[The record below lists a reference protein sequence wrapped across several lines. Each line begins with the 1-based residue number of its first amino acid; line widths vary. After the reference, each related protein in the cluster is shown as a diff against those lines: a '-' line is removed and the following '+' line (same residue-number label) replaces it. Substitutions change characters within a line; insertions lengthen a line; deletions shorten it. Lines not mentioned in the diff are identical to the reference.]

1 MSTTPKTPQRT
12 SAPPNFR
19 NVPRKVRSLAKLPR
33 GKRMAVVKGQDTG
46 RVMDIYHN
54 VLTVSWPW
62 FFIQLGAAFIVV
74 NLIFA
79 ILYTMDRNGIINA
92 RPGSFA
98 DAFFFSVQTLG
109 TLGYGAMA
117 PRTLYTNLLV
127 TAESFTGILTISLF
141 TGIIFARF
149 SRPFARVLFSKVAV
163 VVPFDG
169 VPTLMF
175 RVANQRGEAIID
187 ASVTVT
193 LARQH
198 TTLEGVTMR
207 RFQELKLMR
216 SNSSLFALSW
226 TVMHPIDQDSPL
238 YGLTPEDMDAQDMEI
253 VVMLN
258 GLDEILADRIYAR
271 HAYWWDEIVWNRRFV
286 DVISLTSGG
295 HRLVDLT
302 LFHDTIEIQQEIA
315 DEA

>member
-1 MSTTPKTPQRT
+1 MSTPEENFSRIRRLPPQI
-12 SAPPNFR
+12 
-19 NVPRKVRSLAKLPR
+19 RSVAKLPR
-33 GKRMAVVKGQDTG
+33 GKRIAVMKGQDKG
-46 RVMDIYHN
+46 RFMDFYHN
-54 VLTVSWPW
+54 ILITSWPV
-62 FFIQLGAAFIVV
+62 FFAQLAAAFIVV

-79 ILYTMDRNGIINA
+79 MFYVADRGGIANA
-92 RPGSFA
+92 RPGSFT

-109 TLGYGAMA
+109 TLGYGVMA

-127 TAESFTGILTISLF
+127 TVESFSGILTIALF

-149 SRPFARVLFSKVAV
+149 SRPFARVVFSKVAV
-163 VVPFDG
+163 VAPFDG

-175 RVANQRGEAIID
+175 RTANQRGEAIMD
-187 ASVTVT
+187 ASIVVT
-193 LARQH
+193 LARQY

-216 SNSSLFALSW
+216 SNNSLFALSW

-253 VVMLN
+253 IVMLN

-271 HAYWWDEIVWNRRFV
+271 HAYWGDEIVWNRRFV
-286 DVISLTSGG
+286 DVISVTPAG
-295 HRLVDLT
+295 HRMVDLT
-302 LFHDTIEIQQEIA
+302 QFHDTIDILGES
-315 DEA
+315 

>member
-1 MSTTPKTPQRT
+1 MSSPSPKGNQTPL
-12 SAPPNFR
+12 NFR
-19 NVPRKVRSLAKLPR
+19 QVPRKVRSLAKLPR
-33 GKRMAVVKGQDTG
+33 GKRMAVVKGQDRG
-46 RVMDIYHN
+46 RFMDIYHN

-62 FFIQLGAAFIVV
+62 FFFQLAAAFTVI
-74 NLIFA
+74 NLIFGM
-79 ILYTMDRNGIINA
+79 LYVIDRNGIANA

-109 TLGYGAMA
+109 TLGYGVMS

-127 TAESFTGILTISLF
+127 AVESFSGILTISLF

-163 VVPFDG
+163 VAPFDG

-175 RVANQRGEAIID
+175 RAANQRGEAIVD
-187 ASVTVT
+187 ASVVVN

-198 TTLEGVTMR
+198 TTVEGVTMR
-207 RFQELKLMR
+207 RFQELKLTR
-216 SNSSLFALSW
+216 SNNSLFALSW
-226 TVMHPIDQDSPL
+226 TIMHPIDQDSPL
-238 YGLTPEDMDAQDMEI
+238 YGLTQEDMEAQDMEI

-271 HAYWWDEIVWNRRFV
+271 HAYWWDEIAWNRRFV
-286 DVISLTSGG
+286 DVISLTQTG

-302 LFHDTIEIQQEIA
+302 MFHDTIEIAGTIE

>member
-1 MSTTPKTPQRT
+1 MTNPPEPPPSIRRLPPQI
-12 SAPPNFR
+12 
-19 NVPRKVRSLAKLPR
+19 RSLARLPR
-33 GKRMAVVKGQDTG
+33 GQRMAVVKGQDSG
-46 RVMDIYHN
+46 RFLDFYHN
-54 VLTVSWPW
+54 ILTVSWPW
-62 FFIQLGAAFIVV
+62 FFARLATTFIVV

-79 ILYTMDRNGIINA
+79 IFYVIDRNGISNA

-109 TLGYGAMA
+109 TLGYGVMA
-117 PRTLYTNLLV
+117 PRTLYANLLV
-127 TAESFTGILTISLF
+127 TVESFTGILTIALF

-149 SRPFARVLFSKVAV
+149 SRPFARVVFSKVAV
-163 VVPFDG
+163 VAPFDG

-175 RVANQRGEAIID
+175 RTANQRGEAIMD

-216 SNSSLFALSW
+216 SSNSLFALSW
-226 TVMHPIDQDSPL
+226 TVMHPIDRDSPL
-238 YGLTPEDMDAQDMEI
+238 YGLTQEDMEAQDMEI

-271 HAYWWDEIVWNRRFV
+271 HAYWADEIVWNRRFV
-286 DVISLTSGG
+286 DVISLTPNG
-295 HRLVDLT
+295 HRMVDLT
-302 LFHDTIEIQQEIA
+302 QFHDTKEI
-315 DEA
+315 

>member
-12 SAPPNFR
+12 PPNFR
-19 NVPRKVRSLAKLPR
+19 QMPRQFRSLAKLPR
-33 GKRMAVVKGQDTG
+33 GKRLAVVKGQDHG
-46 RVMDIYHN
+46 RFMDIYHN

-62 FFIQLGAAFIVV
+62 FFFQLAAAFIVV

-79 ILYTMDRNGIINA
+79 VLYAVDRNGIINA

-163 VVPFDG
+163 VTMFDG

-187 ASVTVT
+187 ASVVVT

-198 TTLEGVTMR
+198 TTQEGITMR

-226 TVMHPIDQDSPL
+226 TVMHAIDENSPL
-238 YGLTPEDMDAQDMEI
+238 YGLTPEDMDARDMEI

-258 GLDEILADRIYAR
+258 GLDEIVADRIYAR
-271 HAYWWDEIVWNRRFV
+271 HAYWADEIVWNRRFV
-286 DVISLTSGG
+286 DVISVTSGG
-295 HRLVDLT
+295 HRQVDLT
-302 LFHDTIEIQQEIA
+302 LFHDTIGLDELA

>member
-1 MSTTPKTPQRT
+1 MSGAPQTPPSIPPPPRRT
-12 SAPPNFR
+12 
-19 NVPRKVRSLAKLPR
+19 RSLARLPR
-33 GKRMAVVKGQDTG
+33 GKRLAVVKGQDSG
-46 RVMDIYHN
+46 RFLDFYHK

-62 FFIQLGAAFIVV
+62 FFFQLLAAFVV
-74 NLIFA
+74 INLVFA
-79 ILYTMDRNGIINA
+79 TLYVIDRNGIINA
-92 RPGSFA
+92 RAGSFA

-127 TAESFTGILTISLF
+127 TAESFAGILTISLF

-149 SRPFARVLFSKVAV
+149 SRPFARVVFSRVAV
-163 VVPFDG
+163 VAPFDG

-175 RVANQRGEAIID
+175 RAANQRGEAIMD
-187 ASVTVT
+187 ASVVVT

-207 RFQELKLMR
+207 RFQELKLTR
-216 SNSSLFALSW
+216 SHNSLFALSW
-226 TVMHPIDQDSPL
+226 TVMHPIDRDSPL
-238 YGLTPEDMDAQDMEI
+238 HGLTREDMDAQDMEI

-271 HAYWWDEIVWNRRFV
+271 HAFLADEILWNRRFV
-286 DVISLTSGG
+286 DVISLTPNGE
-295 HRLVDLT
+295 RLVDLT
-302 LFHDTIEIQQEIA
+302 RFHHTIEI
-315 DEA
+315 

>member
-1 MSTTPKTPQRT
+1 MTDKPDNLIRRVPQ
-12 SAPPNFR
+12 PL
-19 NVPRKVRSLAKLPR
+19 RSVAKLPR
-33 GKRMAVVKGQDTG
+33 GQRAAVMKGQDKG
-46 RVMDIYHN
+46 RFMDFYHDI
-54 VLTVSWPW
+54 LTASWPL
-62 FFIQLGAAFIVV
+62 FFLQLAMMFVAV

-79 ILYTMDRNGIINA
+79 TLYVIDRGGTANA

-109 TLGYGAMA
+109 TLGYGVMA
-117 PRTLYTNLLV
+117 PRTLYANLLV
-127 TAESFTGILTISLF
+127 TVESFSGILTIALF

-149 SRPFARVLFSKVAV
+149 SRPFARVIFSRVAV
-163 VVPFDG
+163 VAPFDG

-175 RVANQRGEAIID
+175 RTANQRGEAIMD

-216 SNSSLFALSW
+216 ARNSLFALSW
-226 TVMHPIDQDSPL
+226 TVMHAIDADSPL
-238 YGLTPEDMDAQDMEI
+238 YGLSAEQMQNLDMEI

-271 HAYWWDEIVWNRRFV
+271 HAYWADEIVWDQRFV
-286 DVISLTSGG
+286 DVISVNAAGQ
-295 HRLVDLT
+295 RVVDLT
-302 LFHDTIEIQQEIA
+302 LFHDTHPV
-315 DEA
+315 